1 MKTGF
6 GWCVFFSK
14 YCYFYIH
21 AKGKVVLETIQVQ
34 ELAPMPVHS
43 GKNVME
49 TKVVTMIVKFE
60 RMSLEKSRRAII
72 KQFYALPEGTTA
84 LLSIKEWT
92 FTSRF
97 IDKKFSIHKQF
108 PLCAAEQF
116 TVYII
121 PRATTSVL
129 SYQFT
134 YIRSPC
140 NVDTKLSIKRL
151 RSPPKDDM

>member
-6 GWCVFFSK
+6 GWCVFFYK

-60 RMSLEKSRRAII
+60 TMSLEKADE
-72 KQFYALPEGTTA
+72 P
-84 LLSIKEWT
+84 LSKN
-92 FTSRF
+92 F
-97 IDKKFSIHKQF
+97 I
-108 PLCAAEQF
+108 LC
-116 TVYII
+116 
-121 PRATTSVL
+121 PRARRH
-129 SYQFT
+129 YF
-134 YIRSPC
+134 P
-140 NVDTKLSIKRL
+140 
-151 RSPPKDDM
+151 

>member
-60 RMSLEKSRRAII
+60 TRSLEKADEPLSNNFIL
-72 KQFYALPEGTTA
+72 LPQGTTA

-97 IDKKFSIHKQF
+97 INKKFSIHKQF

-129 SYQFT
+129 SYQYT
-134 YIRSPC
+134 YIRSPR